1 MFESIEELMQDYG
14 YNDFVVLDSFASTQ
28 TDGSLGTYDDFVLY
42 GLQDKNGSIIGYA
55 VDNYHTGL
63 QRGCFGVREAYT
75 IPDLSDW
82 DSEKEFYKHISSE
95 FKEGV
100 F

>member
-1 MFESIEELMQDYG
+1 MFESIRELMEEYG
-14 YNDFVVLDSFASTQ
+14 YSDAVVLDSFAST
-28 TDGSLGTYDDFVLY
+28 TVDGSLETYDDFVLY
-42 GLQDKNGSIIGYA
+42 GLQDKNGNVIGYA

-63 QRGCFGVREAYT
+63 QQGCFGVRAAYT

-82 DSEKEFYKHISSE
+82 NCEKKFYEGVSVE
-95 FKEGV
+95 FKEGI

>member
-1 MFESIEELMQDYG
+1 MFESIEELMQDYE
-14 YNDFVVLDSFASTQ
+14 YEDAIVLDSFASTQ
-28 TDGSLGTYDDFVLY
+28 ADGSLGTYDDFVLY